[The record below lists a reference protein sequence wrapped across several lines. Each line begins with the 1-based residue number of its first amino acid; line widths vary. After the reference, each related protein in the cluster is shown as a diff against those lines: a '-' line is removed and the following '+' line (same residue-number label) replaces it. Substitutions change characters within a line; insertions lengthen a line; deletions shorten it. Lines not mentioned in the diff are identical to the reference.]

1 MAIYSKLSNVRK
13 LTNSSLNA
21 IIDVSN
27 LNFTDISA
35 AMLEFLNDISYDEDT
50 NSINNL
56 YDINTN
62 YLTVSNEFTVT
73 LNGVPTWTIDSQ
85 GRAEGNSF
93 LVEVAESK
101 RDRHTNFP
109 NWPDVGVPGEIIYT
123 GIQLQKPPFGEDF
136 IGYLDGRGWVSLTQ
150 GGNVTSNVLTLET
163 YDVGSPPLGPP
174 AVPGSGLVWVGP
186 PGMST
191 GDPVT
196 TQDLYF
202 TDENSAVFTLLTAG
216 DLLWEEGSAL
226 IDKLGTYSVI
236 GTTDFSIIG
245 GGNQHQM
252 INTTYSAIIG
262 GFDNRVQLSGG
273 ALNVFNAIIGGN
285 SNIISG
291 DAISSFIGGGSSNN
305 LGDSIVG
312 IDNVAII
319 GGSANQIIKSS
330 DSAIIGGTLNNV
342 DTASR
347 SVILGGT
354 GVSATSDDT
363 VYIPNLT
370 INEQY
375 TFPNVD
381 GSANYVLVTDGL
393 GTVTWQAQTGGGG
406 GANFAFTT
414 VRNFVAS
421 VPLTITHSLDTEDIQ
436 VQLIDTISDELIEGE
451 ISTYTANTVD
461 VTLTA
466 TLSNIKIVILSAG
479 GVSPGGDSCWTCIG
493 SPGFDIQM
501 KIPGAV
507 LPWGD
512 DFNDLGE
519 PALRWKDIYLGSTI
533 DFLTTLDIDNDGTTI
548 IKVSAGGAEF
558 ESDFS
563 GSYNNRSIVD
573 KEYVDSTAGGDR
585 GLTYVILA
593 GDLSQAQMDA
603 KIAADAGEA
612 TQFLWSQSTSDSNYQ
627 TLSLSGIDEMVEI
640 RIINNESLQT
650 VTFNGL
656 LDIWSSMQMGWS
668 DEGTGNPALT
678 TISCPDLLNSW
689 DYVSITENSAL
700 TSISFPSL
708 VRAND
713 TSINYNILLD
723 TLDFSSLQKVTN
735 QLNFDT
741 NAFTTITLP
750 ALETVE
756 NWLNFEDLFAVIDI
770 NLPLLEHI
778 YGDLTEYNW
787 NFNGLRFK
795 DCNVLTTISAPLLET
810 IDTFIHIE
818 RNDSLIN
825 ISPLFFPNLD
835 RVEGWIYICNNE
847 LLETIEFP
855 ALTYAGEFLSC
866 SGEDSNPSLET
877 INLPS
882 LVELLGRFYYYSNV
896 VSSMTT
902 LNAPLLTK
910 VGGFRISNASLM
922 TDLHL
927 PSLTEIYGLKYL
939 SDPDPGE
946 SWGELNIFGNPL
958 LENLSLP
965 ALKKCG
971 SVNISNC
978 DSIGVG
984 SPKELSFPALE
995 EVLTGVYEANP
1006 VIRIEGNDG
1015 VMVLSF
1021 PSLKLVE
1028 RSITIQNN
1036 NNLTTVDLSALEE
1049 TGLPDDYN
1057 QIIISSNPNLTY
1069 IDLFSLVSWP
1079 AVEQPSDE
1087 RLLYLN
1093 NNKLDTAYVDSI
1105 LIYFASMSPVIR
1117 EVAFD
1122 ISGQTPAAPP
1132 SGSLAVLDAI
1142 ATLNAADWSISTD

>member
-56 YDINTN
+56 HDISTN
-62 YLTVSNEFTVT
+62 YLNVSNEFTVT

-252 INTTYSAIIG
+252 VNTTYSAIIG
-262 GFDNRVQLSGG
+262 GFDNKVQLAGG
-273 ALNVFNAIIGGN
+273 ALNIVNAIIGGN

-291 DAISSFIGGGSSNN
+291 DAISSFIGGGSSNSV
-305 LGDSIVG
+305 GDSIVG

-319 GGSANQIIKSS
+319 GGSSNAIIKSS

-354 GVSATSDDT
+354 GVLATSDDT

-406 GANFAFTT
+406 GANVAFTT

-479 GVSPGGDSCWTCIG
+479 GVGPSGDSCWTCVG

-501 KIPGAV
+501 RVPGAV

-519 PALRWKDIYLGSTI
+519 PTLRWKDIYLGSTI

-548 IKVSAGGAEF
+548 IKVNADGAEF

-573 KEYVDSTAGGDR
+573 KEYVDSMVGGDR
-585 GLTYVILA
+585 GLTYLILA

-612 TQFLWSQSTSDSNYQ
+612 TQFLWSLSTSDSNYQ
-627 TLSLSGIDEMVEI
+627 TLSISGIDEMVEI
-640 RIINNESLQT
+640 KIEENESLQT
-650 VTFNGL
+650 IAFNDL
-656 LDIWSSMQMGWS
+656 LDIWSSMQIGG
-668 DEGTGNPALT
+668 GTGNPALT

-689 DYVSITENSAL
+689 DYMSITENPAL

-708 VRAND
+708 VRADN
-713 TSINYNILLD
+713 TQITHNTLLD

-735 QLNFDT
+735 QLVFDT

-750 ALETVE
+750 ALKTVE
-756 NWLNFEDLFAVIDI
+756 NWLNFEDLFAVTDI
-770 NLPLLEHI
+770 NLPILKAV
-778 YGDLTEYNW
+778 YGNLTEFSYNT
-787 NFNGLRFK
+787 NGLTFD
-795 DCNVLTTISAPLLET
+795 DCDVLTTISAPLLQT
-810 IDTFIHIE
+810 IYTFLNIKK
-818 RNDSLIN
+818 NDSLIN
-825 ISPLFFPNLD
+825 ISPSSFPTLD
-835 RVEGWIYICNNE
+835 RVEGWIFIGGND

-855 ALTYAGEFLSC
+855 VLTYNGEFELD
-866 SGEDSNPSLET
+866 GNPSLET
-877 INLPS
+877 INLPV
-882 LVELLGRFYYYSNV
+882 LDEIKARFYNYNNGGN
-896 VSSMTT
+896 SMTT
-902 LNAPLLTK
+902 INVPNLTK
-910 VGGFRISNASLM
+910 VGSFRVSGANLM
-922 TDLHL
+922 TDLDIPL
-927 PSLTEIYGLKYL
+927 LTELYGLQYL
-939 SDPDPGE
+939 GDSEFGE
-946 SWGELNIFGNPL
+946 SWGDLSIFGNPL
-958 LENLSLP
+958 LENLSVPL
-965 ALKKCG
+965 LERCG
-971 SVNISNC
+971 HVTISNC

-984 SPKELSFPALE
+984 SPKELSLPALE
-995 EVLTGVYEANP
+995 EILAGEFGYNP
-1006 VIRIEGNDG
+1006 SLGINDNDG
-1015 VMVLSF
+1015 MVSLSF
-1021 PSLKLVE
+1021 PSLKLSE
-1028 RSITIQNN
+1028 RTIRIYSNASLTSI
-1036 NNLTTVDLSALEE
+1036 DLSALEE
-1049 TGLPDDYN
+1049 IGDITYGGPT
-1057 QIIISSNPNLTY
+1057 QIEIFNNSNLTY

-1079 AVEQPSDE
+1079 SGTTRYINITD
-1087 RLLYLN
+1087 
-1093 NNKLDTAYVDSI
+1093 NKLDTAYIDSI
-1105 LIYFASMSPVIR
+1105 LIYFASLSPLIPDVN
-1117 EVAFD
+1117 F
-1122 ISGQTPAAPP
+1122 SSMGQAPPAPP
-1132 SGSLAVLDAI
+1132 SGDPAVTAAI
-1142 ATLNAADWSISTD
+1142 ATLSLAGWDITTDI